1 MEPIPSI
8 SAGPAAGRLHELFGR
23 QSAHYRQ
30 VGATHA
36 RQRLEKLD
44 RLHQA
49 ILRYRPKIKAAMWA
63 DFRKPPLEVD
73 AVEIFPVTS
82 AIRHTRRNLRRW
94 MYPERVP
101 TPLAFAGSASW
112 IQYEPKG
119 CCLIISPWNFP
130 FNLSFLPLISA
141 VAAGN
146 CVILKP
152 SEKTPHSSALIA
164 EIVAE
169 VFDPAEICVVEGEA
183 DTAKALLELPFHHIF
198 FTGSPAIGRLVMQA
212 ASRHLASVTLEL
224 GGKSPTIV
232 DDTADLAQAAERTA
246 RAKFA
251 NCGQICVAPDYVLV
265 HEKVADR
272 FLEHLRSALADSYG
286 DRPAQSDSLA
296 HLVNEA
302 HAERIRRLLQ
312 DARAKG
318 AVCYHGGESADN
330 LPFVSPTI
338 LTQVPEDALVLQ
350 EEIFGPLL
358 PVLPYRD
365 LSDAIRFINERERPL
380 TMSIFSR
387 NRRTVRTLLQQTRA
401 GGSCINHAQLHYFIP
416 DLPFGGINGSGIG
429 KAHGRHGFESFSN
442 ARAVYRQH
450 TWGPTELFKPPYT
463 AIKQRIMDLTIK
475 WL

>member
-1 MEPIPSI
+1 MEPVPTPSTPLDASQLTAI
-8 SAGPAAGRLHELFGR
+8 FER
-23 QSAHYRQ
+23 QSAHYLR
-30 VGATHA
+30 VGTTDT
-36 RQRLEKLD
+36 RQRLRKLD
-44 RLHQA
+44 SLHQA
-49 ILRYRPKIKAAMWA
+49 VLRHRPAIKSAMWA

-73 AVEIFPVTS
+73 AVEVFPLTS
-82 AIRHTRRNLRRW
+82 AIRHTRRHLHRW
-94 MYPERVP
+94 MTPKRVP
-101 TPLAFAGSASW
+101 TPLAFTGSSSW

-164 EIVAE
+164 KIVSE
-169 VFDPAEICVVEGEA
+169 VFDPSEVTVVEGEA

-198 FTGSPAIGRLVMQA
+198 FTGSPGIGRLVMQA

-232 DDTADLAQAAERTA
+232 DETADIPLAAERTA

-251 NCGQICVAPDYVLV
+251 NCGQICVAPDYILV
-265 HEKVADR
+265 HEKVAER
-272 FLEHLRSALADSYG
+272 FLDHLRAALADSYG
-286 DRPAQSDSLA
+286 SQPGQSGSLA

-302 HAERIRRLLQ
+302 HAQRIRHLLR
-312 DARAKG
+312 DALSKG
-318 AVCYHGGESADN
+318 ARCYHGGDVPDGQS
-330 LPFVSPTI
+330 FVSPTI
-338 LTQVPEDALVLQ
+338 LTQVPENALVLQ

-358 PVLPYRD
+358 PVLPFRD
-365 LSDAIRFINERERPL
+365 LSDAIRFINNRERPL

-416 DLPFGGINGSGIG
+416 DLPFGGVNGSGSG
-429 KAHGRHGFESFSN
+429 KAHGWHGFESFSN
-442 ARAVYRQH
+442 ARAIYRQH

-463 AIKQRIMDLTIK
+463 AFKQRIMDLTIK